1 MCFKKII
8 DIFIGVFYLFHL
20 GELVRRDG
28 KEIRLR
34 QKDIWGQLKRWLIV
48 LTKDGRSGEWRKDW
62 RFTRRRQ
69 VLAPVEKHNSK

>member
-48 LTKDGRSGEWRKDW
+48 LTKDGRNVK
-62 RFTRRRQ
+62 
-69 VLAPVEKHNSK
+69 